1 MMNLI
6 IDKENLHQF
15 VRSKNEDSDLHDECL
30 RLLKR
35 QMHVIFHFDEHILT
49 DSSNKE
55 LLEDFI
61 MFGYFTGAGNSDQK
75 SSFEPQIFNRPM
87 WEILSSVL
95 LLNDQNYINNNGLL
109 IGRIGEEHTI
119 LSSLF
124 CNKNY
129 DLHTI
134 FDIQKWENHY
144 AWNKMTEYILPCTD
158 IVITDR
164 YILRNQKERL
174 KNSLYYILEQISKKH
189 ADLQINLV
197 IFYDGFT
204 IKPNKEK
211 NSNGG
216 IDRFIRKKEDYQT
229 PKIDQTIKDITKQFK
244 NLFGEKSYITF
255 VSYKYLIDESFLP
268 LLVEKEKNRPH
279 DRIIITN
286 NRMFRSGDSFCY
298 FDEKDKLITQG
309 KTLDIDSLANSEAH
323 SIAESIRHDL
333 QMICEENP
341 YIFGDGISNFIDFSN
356 CSVRP
361 IKGIK

>member
-15 VRSKNEDSDLHDECL
+15 VRSENVDSDLHMECL

-35 QMHVIFHFDEHILT
+35 QMHVIFHFDAHILT
-49 DSSNKE
+49 DPSNRE
-55 LLEDFI
+55 ILENLNMYGF
-61 MFGYFTGAGNSDQK
+61 FTGAGNSDQK
-75 SSFEPQIFNRPM
+75 TSFEPQISNRPK
-87 WEILSSVL
+87 WDILSSVL
-95 LLNDQNYINNNGLL
+95 LLNNQNYINNNGLL

-144 AWNKMTEYILPCTD
+144 AWNKMTDYLLPCTD

-164 YILRNQKERL
+164 YILKNKEEKL
-174 KNSLYYILEQISKKH
+174 KNNLYYILEQISKKY

-197 IFYDGFT
+197 IFYDGFK
-204 IKPNKEK
+204 IKYHTK
-211 NSNGG
+211 NISNGG
-216 IDRFIRKKEDYQT
+216 IDRVITEKKIDKI
-229 PKIDQTIKDITKQFK
+229 PKINKTIKDIAKQFNK
-244 NLFGEKSYITF
+244 LFGKKSKITF
-255 VSYKYLIDESFLP
+255 VSYKHIINESLQ
-268 LLVEKEKNRPH
+268 EEEKNSPH

-298 FDEKDKLITQG
+298 FDEKDKLITEG
-309 KTLDIDSLANSEAH
+309 KTLDVDSLANSEAH

-333 QMICEENP
+333 QMICEKNP
-341 YIFGDGISNFIDFSN
+341 YIFGDGISNFIDFCN
-356 CSVRP
+356 CSVQP
-361 IKGIK
+361 IKNIK